1 MEPHGFIAVAPFNA
15 LQGGIPRSSTREA
28 ILKLLF
34 AKHGCAFILRVN
46 TRGLLRRGINYSS
59 NKEYI

>member
-1 MEPHGFIAVAPFNA
+1 MPLKMEPHVFIAVAPFNA
-15 LQGGIPRSSTREA
+15 LQGGIIPRSSTKEA

-46 TRGLLRRGINYSS
+46 TRGLLRRGI
-59 NKEYI
+59 KTF